1 MQLCL
6 RALVFQSFGEEAAAI
21 ATAAAT
27 AVTNAAT
34 AAGSSCLRQQLRVS
48 YSFSQAHRRSNSRIG
63 CVRGSGR
70 SFASGSGHRQP

>member
-34 AAGSSCLRQQLRVS
+34 AAGSSCRRQQLRVS
-48 YSFSQAHRRSNSRIG
+48 YSFSQAHRHSRIG
-63 CVRGSGR
+63 CGRGFGH
-70 SFASGSGHRQP
+70 SFASDLDHHQP